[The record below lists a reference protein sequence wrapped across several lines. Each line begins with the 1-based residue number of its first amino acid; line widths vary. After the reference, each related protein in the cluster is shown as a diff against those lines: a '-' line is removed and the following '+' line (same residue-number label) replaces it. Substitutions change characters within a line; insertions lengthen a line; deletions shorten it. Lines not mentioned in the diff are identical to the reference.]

1 MNTEIERH
9 TTPTVPAREWG
20 LMTQQAA
27 ALAESDIIPTAY
39 RRKPANILVAALT
52 GRSHGW
58 DAMTSMN
65 QGHVIEGK
73 WAMRPEAMLGL
84 VRRAGHSVSGDVAAE
99 GATVT
104 GKRADTGDT
113 MAFTFTIADAVQ
125 ANLCKLKDG
134 KPFARSNSG
143 KVLPWEQYP
152 AMMCYWRA
160 VGTVCRFLFSDVTL
174 GAYSAEELGAE
185 LDADGNVVD
194 AGEVV
199 HTPAEPQ
206 PLSDEAKARFLS
218 ACEDHDID
226 HDEVL
231 VRAFPEGTPDPLLDS
246 HLPAM
251 RDVFKAMV
259 VEAAEADIV
268 EAEIVDDGDIVTETL
283 NELVDEIVEAE
294 VVDPAPLATTASRH
308 PEGDLYDALD
318 TETEPVDGWV
328 SAETGEA
335 PAPRDD
341 GSMRPS
347 TRHQVGKIKGEY
359 KRLEVDDRT
368 EQLATTAEVVGHPIV
383 THNDLTWIEASKV
396 IEFLLKSE
404 TPPEQMELVPE

>member
-194 AGEVV
+194 AGRSC
-199 HTPAEPQ
+199 TPLP
-206 PLSDEAKARFLS
+206 SRNRCRMRRRHGSCRRARTTTS
-218 ACEDHDID
+218 TTTKCWCG
-226 HDEVL
+226 
-231 VRAFPEGTPDPLLDS
+231 RSP
-246 HLPAM
+246 
-251 RDVFKAMV
+251 R
-259 VEAAEADIV
+259 
-268 EAEIVDDGDIVTETL
+268 
-283 NELVDEIVEAE
+283 
-294 VVDPAPLATTASRH
+294 APLIRCWIRICLRCVTCSRRWSSRPPKLTSWKPRSSTMATS
-308 PEGDLYDALD
+308 
-318 TETEPVDGWV
+318 
-328 SAETGEA
+328 
-335 PAPRDD
+335 
-341 GSMRPS
+341 
-347 TRHQVGKIKGEY
+347 
-359 KRLEVDDRT
+359 
-368 EQLATTAEVVGHPIV
+368 
-383 THNDLTWIEASKV
+383 
-396 IEFLLKSE
+396 
-404 TPPEQMELVPE
+404 